1 MPSLKEHIS
10 SKGSIA
16 KVCRAKLQCS
26 PLLDPPLQVRQVED
40 GRQTI
45 ARVVCL
51 SIFLV
56 PNSKSQIPSQQ
67 KESVF
72 RLGIWDFGL
81 CPWDFIL
88 LPMNIGITVYPTYG
102 GSGIVGSELGKELAA
117 RGHTVHFIASALP
130 TRLTELNER
139 VRFHEV
145 EMMSYPLFEHQPYTL
160 ALATK
165 MSTVAE
171 SENLDLLHVHYAVP
185 HSISAILARESLKPA
200 RRLPVITT
208 LHGTDITLVGAD
220 RSYLPI
226 TRYGIAQSDGVTAI
240 SHYLKRE
247 TVETFHFDRIEVI
260 PNFICASDYRRR
272 PDPTL
277 RAQLAPGGEPLL
289 VHVSNF
295 RPVKRPVDC
304 VEILSRVRLR
314 GIAAR
319 LVMVGDGP
327 ERINVEHRAR
337 CLKVLDYCSFV
348 GKQPNIVDYLSIADV
363 LLLPSE
369 QESFGLAA
377 LEAMACEVPVIAS
390 RVGGIPEVVT
400 DGETGC
406 LSEMGDV
413 EKMSE
418 DAALLLKD
426 ESLRRE
432 MGGRARSSAVSR
444 YSTDLVIPQY
454 VNFYERTLA
463 G

>member
-1 MPSLKEHIS
+1 
-10 SKGSIA
+10 
-16 KVCRAKLQCS
+16 
-26 PLLDPPLQVRQVED
+26 
-40 GRQTI
+40 
-45 ARVVCL
+45 
-51 SIFLV
+51 
-56 PNSKSQIPSQQ
+56 
-67 KESVF
+67 
-72 RLGIWDFGL
+72 
-81 CPWDFIL
+81 
-88 LPMNIGITVYPTYG
+88 MNIGITVYPTYG
-102 GSGIVGSELGKELAA
+102 GSGIVGSELGKELAV

-165 MSTVAE
+165 MATVAE
-171 SENLDLLHVHYAVP
+171 SENLDLLHVHYAIP
-185 HSISAILARESLKPA
+185 HSISAILARESLKLS

-226 TRYGIAQSDGVTAI
+226 TRYGIIQSDGVTAI
-240 SHYLKRE
+240 SHYLKQATIE
-247 TVETFHFDRIEVI
+247 AFQFDRITVI
-260 PNFICASDYRRR
+260 PNFICASDYQRHAV
-272 PDPTL
+272 PEL
-277 RAQLAPGGEPLL
+277 RAELAPDGEPLL

-304 VEILSRVRLR
+304 IEILARVREK
-314 GIAAR
+314 GIGAR
-319 LVMVGDGP
+319 LAMVGDGS
-327 ERINVEHRAR
+327 ERVNAEHRAR
-337 CLKVLDYCSFV
+337 CLGVYEHCSFV
-348 GKQPNIVDYLSIADV
+348 GKQPKIVDYLSASDV

-377 LEAMACEVPVIAS
+377 LEAMACEVPVVAS
-390 RVGGIPEVVT
+390 RVGGLPEVVT

-406 LSEMGDV
+406 LSEVGDV

-418 DAALLLKD
+418 DAARLLAD
-426 ESLRRE
+426 RDIRRS
-432 MGGRARSSAVSR
+432 MGQRARESAISR

-454 VNFYERTLA
+454 INFYERILA

>member
-1 MPSLKEHIS
+1 
-10 SKGSIA
+10 
-16 KVCRAKLQCS
+16 
-26 PLLDPPLQVRQVED
+26 
-40 GRQTI
+40 
-45 ARVVCL
+45 
-51 SIFLV
+51 
-56 PNSKSQIPSQQ
+56 
-67 KESVF
+67 
-72 RLGIWDFGL
+72 
-81 CPWDFIL
+81 
-88 LPMNIGITVYPTYG
+88 MNIGITVYPTYG

-117 RGHTVHFIASALP
+117 RGHTVHFISSSLP

-165 MSTVAE
+165 MATVAE
-171 SENLDLLHVHYAVP
+171 HEKLDLLHVHYAIP

-247 TVETFHFDRIEVI
+247 TIETFQFDRIEVI
-260 PNFICASDYRRR
+260 PNFICGTDYQRR
-272 PDPTL
+272 PDMQL
-277 RAQLAPGGEPLL
+277 RARLSPDGEPLL
-289 VHVSNF
+289 THVSNF

-304 VEILSRVRLR
+304 VEILARVREQGVR
-314 GIAAR
+314 AR

-327 ERINVEHRAR
+327 ERVNVEHRAR
-337 CLKVLDYCSFV
+337 CLQVSEHCSFV
-348 GKQPNIVDYLSIADV
+348 GKQPKIIDYLSVADV

-390 RVGGIPEVVT
+390 RVGGIPEVVE

-406 LSEMGDV
+406 LSEVGDV
-413 EKMSE
+413 EKMSS
-418 DAALLLKD
+418 DAAMLLKD
-426 ESLRRE
+426 ERLRSE
-432 MGGRARSSAVSR
+432 MGRRARESAVSR

-454 VNFYERTLA
+454 VEFYERILA